1 MQMDGGSSHWTPAD
15 CVHAACKCME
25 HEAGPNLSQP
35 GTAKLNTLQYAKGWI
50 SVDGSLGQEV
60 YAKNY
65 SNQILRGSH
74 TFSSIEIHT

>member
-1 MQMDGGSSHWTPAD
+1 MQMDGGSSHWAPAD

-35 GTAKLNTLQYAKGWI
+35 GTAMLNTLQYAKGWI
-50 SVDGSLGQEV
+50 SVDGNLGQEAH
-60 YAKNY
+60 AKNNSTKY
-65 SNQILRGSH
+65 SEDQH